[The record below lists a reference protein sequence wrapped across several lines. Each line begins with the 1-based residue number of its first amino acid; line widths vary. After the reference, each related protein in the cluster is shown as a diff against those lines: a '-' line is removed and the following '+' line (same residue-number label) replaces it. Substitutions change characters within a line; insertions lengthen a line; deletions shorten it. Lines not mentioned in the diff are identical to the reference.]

1 MIPGT
6 IMLDRERRF
15 ILTNRGRKAFKQ
27 LTGKSITDKDIS
39 PSDEDMLPKI
49 CWALLVGEDKTLTW
63 EAAEDMLDSAPIPQ
77 LMRALTEAMK
87 ADTPL
92 D

>member
-6 IMLDRERRF
+6 IMIDKERHF

-63 EAAEDMLDSAPIPQ
+63 EQAEEMLDVAPIPQ